1 MPKTLVVVESPSKAK
16 TIQKYL
22 GDDYLV
28 LASYGHIADLAK
40 GGSHGLG
47 VDIDRKFKPK
57 YVMLEDKVKVVQ
69 SLIEA
74 AEEVDRVLLFSDA
87 DLEGESI
94 AWHIKQRLALLNKPI
109 ARITTGE
116 ITKKGI
122 EQAVNS
128 PRDIDLKLFKAQE
141 ARRILDRIV
150 GFMVSPFLI
159 NCYGNG
165 ETLSAGRVQSV
176 AVRMIVD
183 REKEIE
189 GFKPEEY
196 WNIIGQFSFNGKRF
210 SAKLTDKPSNE
221 KDAAEL
227 VKRIETANDF
237 QVIKVKA
244 QKKSERPF
252 PPLTTAKLQQNAA
265 KRFNLPPDRVMQI
278 AQSLYENGYL
288 TYIRT
293 DSTRISD
300 EAIKAARKWLKDN
313 AFDLPKSGNGYAAKD
328 TAQDAHECIRPTSVF
343 AHPDRSFLAG
353 DEQNI
358 YRMVWQYFV
367 ASQMNPAIWNT
378 LAIEI
383 ASRSDSGLVFRASGK
398 ALEYK
403 GFLEI
408 FGGADLSQIDLPVL
422 TKSDKIVLEATIK
435 EQKFTQPPSRFNEAS
450 INEELEMKQIGRPS
464 TFAEIINK
472 ITIRNYVE
480 KKGTTYRPTELGRK
494 ITDILVKFFPF
505 MDYDYTKDME
515 QKLDEIAS
523 GKLDQ
528 LKMLTEFFAP
538 FKEQLNSAYVANGA
552 DICRCGSPM
561 IIRTNS
567 KTGQKFL
574 ACSNYSC
581 RTTKALN

>member
-1 MPKTLVVVESPSKAK
+1 MPKTLVIVESPSKGR

-22 GDDYLV
+22 GDDYIV

-40 GGSHGLG
+40 GGKHGLG

-69 SLIEA
+69 DLIEA
-74 AEEVDRVLLFSDA
+74 AEKADKILLFSDR

-109 ARITTGE
+109 ARITAGE

-122 EQAVNS
+122 EQAINS
-128 PRDIDLKLFKAQE
+128 PREIDLKLFKAQE

-176 AVRMIVD
+176 AVRMVVD
-183 REKEIE
+183 REREIE
-189 GFKPEEY
+189 TFKPEEY
-196 WNIIGQFSFNGKRF
+196 WNISGQFSFNGQKF
-210 SAKLTDKPSNE
+210 AAKLADKLPTE
-221 KDAAEL
+221 KKAAEAI
-227 VKRIETANDF
+227 KRIESVNDF
-237 QVIKVKA
+237 VIAKIRA
-244 QKKSERPF
+244 QKKSEKPF

-265 KRFNLPPDRVMQI
+265 KRFSMPPDRVMQI

-293 DSTRISD
+293 DSTRVSD
-300 EAIKAARKWLKDN
+300 DAIKSARKWLKDN
-313 AFDLPKSGNGYAAKD
+313 AFDLPKFGSIYAAKD
-328 TAQDAHECIRPTSVF
+328 TAQDAHECVRPTSVF
-343 AHPDRSFLAG
+343 AHPDSSLLAG
-353 DEQNI
+353 EEQSV

-378 LAIEI
+378 LSIEMT
-383 ASRSDSGLVFRASGK
+383 SKSDPSLIFKVSGK

-403 GFLEI
+403 GYLEI
-408 FGGADLSQIDLPVL
+408 FGGADLSKIDLPSL
-422 TKSDKIVLEATIK
+422 QKGDKISLLATSK
-435 EQKFTQPPSRFNEAS
+435 EQKFTQPPPRYNEAS
-450 INEELEMKQIGRPS
+450 INEELETKQIGRPS

-472 ITIRNYVE
+472 ITSRNYVE
-480 KKGTTYRPTELGRK
+480 KKGATYRPTELGRK
-494 ITDILVKFFPF
+494 ITDILVKLFPF
-505 MDYDYTKDME
+505 MDYGYTKDLE
-515 QKLDEIAS
+515 QKLDDIAL

-528 LKMLTEFFAP
+528 VQMLNEFFFP
-538 FKEQLNSAYVANGA
+538 FKEQLNSAYIANGS

-561 IIRTNS
+561 VIRTNS